1 MKKTEDTLL
10 DKLAKLQKIMG
21 KLNSVSPLNTPSN
34 PEKDNSE
41 FMKQV
46 NEKTDKAHEI
56 RSNLEDK

>member
-1 MKKTEDTLL
+1 
-10 DKLAKLQKIMG
+10 MG

-46 NEKTDKAHEI
+46 NDKTDKAHEI
-56 RSNLEDK
+56 RADLEDK